1 MKQQMVLHCGGKPA
15 DLEDL
20 RKVALPQETK
30 SYKPLGHYPLVLT
43 LGEVADK
50 LLKDYEFDKGIYALS
65 KDGQRMFGLH
75 TYGTQTSDLS
85 LAIGFRNSYDKSM
98 SIGIAIGASVMI
110 CDNLALSGDITVMRK
125 HTTNVIADLE
135 MMILRVMYR
144 AEENF
149 TQICES
155 ADQMKQTELDDNGA
169 FKMLGLLF
177 GKNVLSPRQLPVA
190 KKEWLSP
197 SYSEFQPRN
206 GWSFHNA
213 VTAALKSTPP
223 NKILERH
230 IRLHDLVTE
239 NL

>member
-1 MKQQMVLHCGGKPA
+1 M
-15 DLEDL
+15 
-20 RKVALPQETK
+20 
-30 SYKPLGHYPLVLT
+30 
-43 LGEVADK
+43 
-50 LLKDYEFDKGIYALS
+50 
-65 KDGQRMFGLH
+65 
-75 TYGTQTSDLS
+75 TSQV
-85 LAIGFRNSYDKSM
+85 

-110 CDNLALSGDITVMRK
+110 CVRHIALSGDITVMRK
-125 HTTNVIADLE
+125 HTTMVEAPQNVIADLE

-149 TQICES
+149 GQICES
-155 ADQMKQTELDDNGA
+155 ADSMKQTELDDNGA

-190 KKEWLSP
+190 KREWLSP

-206 GWSFHNA
+206 IWSFHNA

-223 NKILERH
+223 NRILEKH